1 MKLTGLAL
9 ALGIVFMLTG
19 CMSAK
24 SFIDPTYPKVSYEAV
39 TKKTQPLK
47 LNLVVEFQRN
57 GESYPRVNPLLKD
70 NAERILRATGVV
82 TPTLG
87 GSDGEMKITVNNI
100 GDMAGAAAKGF
111 VTGLS
116 FGLVGTTVTDAYEM
130 SVAIT
135 VNGKTVT
142 RSGIKHAFHTAIGN
156 TTIPA
161 GLETIPANTAFQKV
175 LEQMLLLAIQD
186 MQKTGELG
194 WVNINPYLISA
205 YFS

>member
-1 MKLTGLAL
+1 MKLIGLAL
-9 ALGIVFMLTG
+9 AIVFMLTG
-19 CMSAK
+19 CMSTK

-57 GESYPRVNPLLKD
+57 GESYPRANPLLKD

-100 GDMAGAAAKGF
+100 ADTAGAAAKGF
-111 VTGLS
+111 GTGLS

-161 GLETIPANTAFQKV
+161 GLETIPPDIAFQKV
-175 LEQMLLLAIQD
+175 LEQMLLLALQD

-194 WVNINPYLISA
+194 WVKITPYLTIPH
-205 YFS
+205 FS